1 MWLGYGFKGGAAHFI
16 NKHYEDYAT
25 AGKPPRRND

>member
-1 MWLGYGFKGGAAHFI
+1 MWLGYNFKGGAAHFI

-25 AGKPPRRND
+25 ATDQKKE